1 IKLIEEEKSKVYIFK
16 KENKKVAYFITMEVD
31 KFILITHLA
40 VIKEFRGKG
49 LGKEFLK
56 NIEEFFYDKNLLIV
70 EVESEKMSTNKEELD
85 TINRKKNFYLKSEYI
100 KYSKI
105 DYR

>member
-1 IKLIEEEKSKVYIFK
+1 MIEKVKLSESKEIYEKYMSQDFKENEIPELDDFIKLIEEEKSKVYIFK

-56 NIEEFFYDKNLLIV
+56 NI
-70 EVESEKMSTNKEELD
+70 
-85 TINRKKNFYLKSEYI
+85 KKWQQIKKS
-100 KYSKI
+100 
-105 DYR
+105 